1 MSTENIEKFYALAYS
16 QPALV
21 ADLRMDSEPAVFAE
35 QAVRL
40 GAANGFAFSAA
51 EAQAW
56 QQAKAEATRN
66 NELDDLQL
74 EAVAGGKG
82 NPGLFFKGLGKVGIG
97 TVGVLLGGTS
107 PGGIAPKIGVE
118 GCKDMVTGMGG

>member
-1 MSTENIEKFYALAYS
+1 MSTENIEKFYALAHR

-21 ADLRMDSEPAVFAE
+21 AELRLDSEPAVFAE

-40 GAANGFAFSAA
+40 GAANGFDFSAA

-66 NELDDLQL
+66 NELDDQQL

-82 NPGLFFKGLGKVGIG
+82 DPGTFFKGIGEVGIG
-97 TVGVLLGGTS
+97 VAGVLLGGTN
-107 PGGIAPKIGVE
+107 PGGIAPQIGVE
-118 GCKDMVTGMGG
+118 GCKDIGKGMGA